1 MKVTQTSSIWI
12 FWFLTQLLPK
22 SYLLSN
28 IHSRNFKST
37 KSWISPNIQ
46 NFYAQIMRKILLPI
60 LKFCR
65 KVQEYF
71 HEFKV
76 FSQAKTESITL
87 KVSIII
93 FPQTLNSIADSLP
106 SYHPVFAIIYNNVR
120 WITLLVECVKLHNE
134 AKLVQNVT
142 FRQLNK

>member
-1 MKVTQTSSIWI
+1 MKVAQTIWI
-12 FWFLTQLLPK
+12 FWLNCCRNHIYSQIYTQETLKALRVEFHQIYKISMQHKIELYNILT
-22 SYLLSN
+22 
-28 IHSRNFKST
+28 
-37 KSWISPNIQ
+37 
-46 NFYAQIMRKILLPI
+46 QIMRKILLPI

-120 WITLLVECVKLHNE
+120 WTTFLAECTKLHNE
-134 AKLVQNVT
+134 AKLVKNVT
-142 FRQLNK
+142 

>member
-1 MKVTQTSSIWI
+1 MKVAQTIWI
-12 FWFLTQLLPK
+12 FWLNCCRNHIYTQIYTRETLKALRVEFHQIYK
-22 SYLLSN
+22 
-28 IHSRNFKST
+28 
-37 KSWISPNIQ
+37 ISMLKLG
-46 NFYAQIMRKILLPI
+46 MRKILLPI

-65 KVQEYF
+65 KVQDYF

-106 SYHPVFAIIYNNVR
+106 SYPVFAIIYNNVR
-120 WITLLVECVKLHNE
+120 WITFLAECSKLHNE

-142 FRQLNK
+142 